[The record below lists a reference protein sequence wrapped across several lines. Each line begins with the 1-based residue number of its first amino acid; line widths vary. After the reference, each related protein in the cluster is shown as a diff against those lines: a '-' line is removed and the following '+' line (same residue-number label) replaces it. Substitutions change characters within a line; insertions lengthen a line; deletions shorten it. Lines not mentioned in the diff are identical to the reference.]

1 MNTLHI
7 FGQEFWH
14 DEAFLVGD
22 RNALIELKKAI
33 GVALDDKIS
42 KPIFMQNDGE
52 GYFAIVVCAEN
63 LDKLKT
69 TYSAEE
75 ALDYSEKTLN
85 PYDFVEQEIDK
96 DFWKN
101 LKES

>member
-1 MNTLHI
+1 MDPLHI

-14 DEAFLVGD
+14 NEAFLIGN
-22 RNALIELKKAI
+22 RNALLALKKAI
-33 GVALDDKIS
+33 DKALENKIS
-42 KPIFMQNDGE
+42 KPVFMQNDGE
-52 GYFAIVVCAEN
+52 GYFAIVVCAED

-69 TYSAEE
+69 AYSAEE
-75 ALDYSEKTLN
+75 ALDYDEKTLS

-101 LKES
+101 LKD